1 MRDPKLDTPD
11 ASDTP
16 VPAWLRSLVTWMDE
30 AFVIPGT
37 RFRIG
42 FDAILGFL
50 IPGVGDTL
58 TAGSQVALLW
68 AAFRAHVP
76 RVVLARMVLNAGID
90 ALLGVVPLAGDA
102 FDAFFKANRRN
113 LQLLERH
120 RGRGPLKA
128 TAGDYFVVIAALAAL
143 AALLL
148 LPFILL
154 TLLLGSAF
162 N

>member
-1 MRDPKLDTPD
+1 MRDHKPDTSD

-30 AFVIPGT
+30 AFVVPGT

-42 FDAILGFL
+42 MDAIIGFL
-50 IPGVGDTL
+50 VPGAGDTL

-68 AAFRAHVP
+68 SAFRARVP

-90 ALLGVVPLAGDA
+90 ALLGVVPFAGDA

-128 TAGDYFVVIAALAAL
+128 TAGDYVVVFAALGAVG
-143 AALLL
+143 ALLL
-148 LPFILL
+148 LPFVLL
-154 TLLLGSAF
+154 TLVLGAVF
-162 N
+162 R